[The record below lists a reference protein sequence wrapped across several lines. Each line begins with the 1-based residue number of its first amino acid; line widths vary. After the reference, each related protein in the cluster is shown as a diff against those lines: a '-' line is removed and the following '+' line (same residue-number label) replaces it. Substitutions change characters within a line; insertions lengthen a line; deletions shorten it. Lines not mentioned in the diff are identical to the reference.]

1 MYIDTELRDF
11 LRVLLTRGMQV
22 DLTGKSIHH
31 THNRIDETAPRPPMK
46 FHLCTPESRPEG
58 RLTQADVDM
67 IGKLCWRYVRQKGL
81 HIPALASVPRV
92 GDEIAK
98 AIQKAARNTGVL
110 IPRLTFS
117 KYTENGVGYIG
128 PLVSNVDYATG
139 QAVWL
144 ADDLVHK
151 VLSKKRTMER
161 AQEANYIVRGLLVF
175 MDYGQGAR
183 EYFTSMGIAFH
194 AVVELRPLLYFG
206 KKESIIPDATYRPIL
221 EYLNRTRRAAA

>member
-1 MYIDTELRDF
+1 MYIDTEMRDF

-31 THNRIDETAPRPPMK
+31 THNKIDLTAPRPPMK

-67 IGKLCWRYVRQKGL
+67 IGRLCWRYVRRKGL

-98 AIQKAARNTGVL
+98 AIQKVARNNGVL
-110 IPRLTFS
+110 FPLLTFS
-117 KYTENGVGYIG
+117 KYTENGVGLIG
-128 PLVSNVDYATG
+128 PLVSNEDYATG
-139 QAVWL
+139 QPVWL

-151 VLSKKRTMER
+151 GLSKKRTMDR
-161 AQEANYIVRGLLVF
+161 VQEANYVVTGLLVF

-183 EYFTSMGIAFH
+183 EYFTSMGIEFH
-194 AVVELRPLLYFG
+194 TVVELRPLLYFG
-206 KKESIIPDATYRPIL
+206 KKESLIHDSLYRPIL
-221 EYLNRTRRAAA
+221 EYLNATR